1 MTDCVFCAIVA
12 GQVPASVVYADDD
25 VLAFLDIRPINPGH
39 TLVIP
44 RAHATDLAELDPE
57 VGGRVF
63 QVAQAVAAAV
73 RASDLPCDGVNL
85 FLADGVAAGQEVFH
99 SHLHVVP
106 RRRGDGFRLAIDWP
120 PVPDRPELDRIAASL
135 TSTLPPR

>member
-12 GQVPASVVYADDD
+12 GRVPASLVYADDE

-44 RAHATDLAELDPE
+44 RAHATDLAELDPR

-63 QVAQAVAAAV
+63 QVAQRIVAAV

-85 FLADGVAAGQEVFH
+85 FLADGAAAGQEVFH

-106 RRRGDGFRLAIDWP
+106 RRRGDGFRLAVDWP
-120 PVPDRPELDRIAASL
+120 PAPDRPELDRIAAAL
-135 TSTLPPR
+135 TSILPPR